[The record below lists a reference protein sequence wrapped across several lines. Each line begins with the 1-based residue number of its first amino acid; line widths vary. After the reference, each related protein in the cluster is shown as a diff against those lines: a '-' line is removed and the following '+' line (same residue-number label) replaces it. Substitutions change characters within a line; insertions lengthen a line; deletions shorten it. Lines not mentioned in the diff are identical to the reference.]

1 MRHAKANMVGS
12 HTLYLHNE
20 HAEILSVQAA
30 EDGRGNGAAVPSIFI
45 LKGKIVKLGGHL
57 AA

>member
-1 MRHAKANMVGS
+1 MQKETWLEATRFTFIMNMLRS
-12 HTLYLHNE
+12 Y
-20 HAEILSVQAA
+20 SVQAA